1 MKKIFTFLALLFVA
15 MTTVTSAYA
24 ADTDADGVI
33 LGFDNYRPGGS
44 SFRWKFDIDFTKQKF
59 VAVVNVNSCRKGEP
73 DENIASIGTD
83 IKNDLSEL
91 DDGGN
96 IHIYYT
102 LNSKTLKCFYNS
114 GFNEIG
120 SWRYTFEKETLP
132 AM

>member
-33 LGFDNYRPGGS
+33 LGFDNYRPGGN

-83 IKNDLSEL
+83 IQSSEVRKRKRNQICGCNFRCIRL
-91 DDGGN
+91 
-96 IHIYYT
+96 Y
-102 LNSKTLKCFYNS
+102 
-114 GFNEIG
+114 
-120 SWRYTFEKETLP
+120 
-132 AM
+132 